1 MGIEMLGRRYVP
13 EILLELREHPD
24 QSKIQ
29 LATRLGHI
37 RTINTRLDELEREG
51 WIEFY
56 KKGKYNAKAVR
67 LTLNGEIV
75 ANGLCWIVRS
85 VRPS

>member
-13 EILLELREHPD
+13 EILLELRERPD
-24 QSKIQ
+24 QNKIQ
-29 LATRLGHI
+29 LASRLGHT
-37 RTINTRLDELEREG
+37 RTIITRLDELEREG
-51 WIEFY
+51 WIEY
-56 KKGKYNAKAVR
+56 RKGVKYNAKTVR

>member
-13 EILLELREHPD
+13 EILLELREHPG

-29 LATRLGHI
+29 LTYRLGHA
-37 RTINTRLDELEREG
+37 RTINTRLDELKREG
-51 WIEFY
+51 WIEY
-56 KKGKYNAKAVR
+56 HKSDKYNAKIVR

-75 ANGLCWIVRS
+75 ANGLCWIVKSIR
-85 VRPS
+85 